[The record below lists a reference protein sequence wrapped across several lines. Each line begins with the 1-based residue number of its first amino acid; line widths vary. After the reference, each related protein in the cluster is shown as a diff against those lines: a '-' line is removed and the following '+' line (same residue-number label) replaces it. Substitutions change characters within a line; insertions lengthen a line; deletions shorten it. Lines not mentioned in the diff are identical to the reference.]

1 MHCTRRRNKTSIIF
15 IIFKSCF
22 NQQDFFMSHTPA
34 FKPTLGLFD
43 ATMIVAGSMI
53 GSGIFIVSADIT
65 RNVGSAGWLIF
76 VWLITGFMTLTAALS
91 YGELSAMFPKAGGQ
105 YVYLKESYNPL
116 VGFLYGW
123 SFFAVIQTGT
133 IAAVGVAFCKFAGY
147 FFPSL
152 ELTDANILFTIG
164 TFKVYTAQLVSMVL
178 IVFLTYI
185 NTKGIKGGKWIQTT
199 FTLTKLLSL
208 FGLIVFGFIMA
219 KGDVWHANWTHAWH
233 MQSMTGG
240 SEAAGGTSTILLP
253 LIGAAAVGAIASS
266 MVGSIFSSDAWNN
279 VTFIAGEI
287 KNPQKNIGL
296 SLFLGTMT
304 VTIIYV
310 SANLMYL
317 AVMPLHDI
325 AFAKS
330 DRVAVAASN
339 VIFGDVG
346 TYVIAVMIMI
356 STFGCNNGL
365 ILAGARVYYTM
376 AQDGLFFKKAATLNK
391 NAVPGWAL
399 WTQCIVA
406 SLLCLSGKY
415 GDLLDMVSF
424 IVVIFYVLTI
434 GGIFILRR
442 QRPEAER
449 PYKAFG
455 YPLLP
460 AIYMLMGISFCV
472 LLIIYKPNF
481 TWPGL
486 IITLMGIPLYY
497 LAASHSKKTD

>member
-1 MHCTRRRNKTSIIF
+1 MSETKTE
-15 IIFKSCF
+15 
-22 NQQDFFMSHTPA
+22 
-34 FKPTLGLFD
+34 FKPSLSAFD

-65 RNVGSAGWLIF
+65 RNVGSAGWLVA
-76 VWLITGFMTLTAALS
+76 VWLLTGFMTLTAALS

-116 VGFLYGW
+116 LGFLYGW
-123 SFFAVIQTGT
+123 SFFSVIQTGT
-133 IAAVGVAFCKFAGY
+133 IAAVGVAFSKFAGY

-152 ELTDANILFTIG
+152 EMTDANILLQMGFLKI
-164 TFKVYTAQLVSMVL
+164 YPAQLLSIAIIVL
-178 IVFLTYI
+178 LTYI
-185 NTKGIKGGKWIQTT
+185 NTKGVQGGKMIQST
-199 FTLTKLLSL
+199 FTITKLASL
-208 FGLIVFGFIMA
+208 FGLIGFGFLLASKASIW
-219 KGDVWHANWTHAWH
+219 DANWANAWE
-233 MQSMTGG
+233 MKTIASDN
-240 SEAAGGTSTILLP
+240 SSTPIFGVAIL
-253 LIGAAAVGAIASS
+253 GAIAAS

-287 KNPQKNIGL
+287 KNPKRNIGL
-296 SLFLGTMT
+296 SLFLGTLIVT
-304 VTIIYV
+304 VIYI

-317 AVMPLHDI
+317 SVLPLNEI
-325 AFAKS
+325 ANAPA

-339 VIFGDVG
+339 VIFGNIG

-376 AQDGLFFKKAATLNK
+376 AQDGLFFKKAGTLNK
-391 NAVPGWAL
+391 NAVPAWAL
-399 WTQCIVA
+399 WAQCIVA
-406 SLLCLSGKY
+406 GLLCLSGRY

-424 IVVIFYVLTI
+424 IVVIFYILTI
-434 GGIFILRR
+434 IGIFILRKK
-442 QRPEAER
+442 RPELDR

-455 YPLLP
+455 YPVLP
-460 AIYMLMGISFCV
+460 AIYILMGTCFCV

-486 IITLMGIPLYY
+486 IITLLGVPLYY
-497 LAASHSKKTD
+497 LALRNQKTAA

>member
-1 MHCTRRRNKTSIIF
+1 
-15 IIFKSCF
+15 
-22 NQQDFFMSHTPA
+22 MSTTENTG
-34 FKPTLGLFD
+34 FKPTLGAFD

-65 RNVGSAGWLIF
+65 RNVGSAGWLVV
-76 VWLITGFMTLTAALS
+76 VWLLTGFMTLTAALS

-116 VGFLYGW
+116 LGFLYGW
-123 SFFAVIQTGT
+123 SFFSVIQTGT
-133 IAAVGVAFCKFAGY
+133 IAAVGVAFSKFAGY

-152 ELTDANILFTIG
+152 EMTDANILMHIG
-164 TFKVYTAQLVSMVL
+164 FLKVYPAQLLSIAIIIL
-178 IVFLTYI
+178 LTFI
-185 NTKGIKGGKWIQTT
+185 NTKGVQGGKLIQTT
-199 FTLTKLLSL
+199 LTVTKLASL
-208 FGLIVFGFIMA
+208 FGLIGFGFLLASKASI
-219 KGDVWHANWTHAWH
+219 WNANWQDAW
-233 MQSMTGG
+233 SMKNI
-240 SEAAGGTSTILLP
+240 AADGATTPIFGVAIL
-253 LIGAAAVGAIASS
+253 GAIAAS

-287 KNPQKNIGL
+287 KNPKRNIGL
-296 SLFLGTMT
+296 SLFLGTLIVT
-304 VTIIYV
+304 VIYI

-317 AVMPLHDI
+317 SVLPLHQI
-325 AFAKS
+325 ANAPA

-339 VIFGDVG
+339 VIFGNIG

-376 AQDGLFFKKAATLNK
+376 AQDGLFFKKAGTLNK
-391 NAVPGWAL
+391 NAVPAWAL
-399 WTQCIVA
+399 WAQRIVA
-406 SLLCLSGKY
+406 GLLCLSGKY

-424 IVVIFYVLTI
+424 IVVIFYILTI
-434 GGIFILRR
+434 IGIFILRKK
-442 QRPEAER
+442 RPELER

-455 YPLLP
+455 YPILP
-460 AIYMLMGISFCV
+460 AIYILMGTAFCV

-486 IITLMGIPLYY
+486 IITLIGIPLYY
-497 LAASHSKKTD
+497 IELRNQKTEG

>member
-1 MHCTRRRNKTSIIF
+1 MSDTKTE
-15 IIFKSCF
+15 
-22 NQQDFFMSHTPA
+22 
-34 FKPTLGLFD
+34 FKPSLSAFD

-65 RNVGSAGWLIF
+65 RNVGSAGWLVA
-76 VWLITGFMTLTAALS
+76 VWLLTGFMTLTAALS

-116 VGFLYGW
+116 LGFLYGW
-123 SFFAVIQTGT
+123 SFFSVIQTGT
-133 IAAVGVAFCKFAGY
+133 IAAVGVAFSKFAGY

-152 ELTDANILFTIG
+152 EMTDANILMQIGFLKIYPAQILSIATII
-164 TFKVYTAQLVSMVL
+164 L
-178 IVFLTYI
+178 LTYI
-185 NTKGIKGGKWIQTT
+185 NTKGVQGGKMIQST
-199 FTLTKLLSL
+199 FTITKLASL
-208 FGLIVFGFIMA
+208 FGLIGFGFLLASKASIW
-219 KGDVWHANWTHAWH
+219 DANWANAWE
-233 MQSMTGG
+233 MKTIASDN
-240 SEAAGGTSTILLP
+240 STAPIFGVAIL
-253 LIGAAAVGAIASS
+253 GAIAAS

-287 KNPQKNIGL
+287 KNPKRNIGL
-296 SLFLGTMT
+296 SLFLGTLIVT
-304 VTIIYV
+304 VIYI

-317 AVMPLHDI
+317 SVLPLNEI
-325 AFAKS
+325 ANAPA

-339 VIFGDVG
+339 VIFGNIG

-376 AQDGLFFKKAATLNK
+376 AQDGLFFKKAGTLNK
-391 NAVPGWAL
+391 HAVPDWAL
-399 WTQCIVA
+399 WAQCIVA
-406 SLLCLSGKY
+406 GLLCLSGRY

-424 IVVIFYVLTI
+424 IVVIFYILTI
-434 GGIFILRR
+434 IGIFILRKK
-442 QRPEAER
+442 RPELER

-455 YPLLP
+455 YPVLP
-460 AIYMLMGISFCV
+460 AIYILMGTCFCV

-486 IITLMGIPLYY
+486 IITLLGVPLYY
-497 LAASHSKKTD
+497 LALRNQKTAS